1 MERAIN
7 SATES
12 SGVIPQLATNPPEKL
27 LQAPASCPLP
37 AWNGAILQWAGPMMS
52 PALRKSTN
60 TQSVPI
66 GPCNMARQLPVSS
79 VLRLT
84 NYKRR

>member
-1 MERAIN
+1 MERGIN

-37 AWNGAILQWAGPMMS
+37 AWNGAILQWAGPMVS
-52 PALRKSTN
+52 LALRKSTN
-60 TQSVPI
+60 TQSIPI
-66 GPCNMARQLPVSS
+66 GPCNMSRQLPVSS

-84 NYKRR
+84 NCKRR